1 MTFGPSFGDEL
12 IKSGLGGLPIAWTGD
27 GVIHGRDALSEDQRA
42 TLDRVIAA
50 HVPITGLKAQALA
63 EIDARHAK
71 VTEGHIT
78 PGVDYS
84 RKLREA
90 EYVADAD
97 DIDPSLCPMLAAG
110 IGISIQSSGN
120 IKEDL
125 KAMAAIVR
133 QKDAETA
140 SALAPLD
147 HVRQAAKAAIRAA
160 TTADEINIVLAS
172 TTFRDL

>member
-1 MTFGPSFGDEL
+1 MKQM
-12 IKSGLGGLPIAWTGD
+12 ID
-27 GVIHGRDALSEDQRA
+27 GVEVDVSPDEEAALRA
-42 TLDRVIAA
+42 EWAEFEASRLSRHAA
-50 HVPITGLKAQALA
+50 IALA
-63 EIDARHAK
+63 EIDARHAAASSK
-71 VTEGHIT
+71 HLT